1 MQCLILRLSTWTI
14 FTMFGAF
21 IIICSIFSFGFPACI
36 GWIICLLF
44 LLRSFAD
51 PSYLRLHVWKRIS
64 GSPFS
69 AFVLNQLS
77 TALFY
82 VGLFA
87 LAFMLKDTVGFD
99 GCEAQISLSVEKS
112 WWKPAQLSDPL
123 TFTVTLQSTMEGTF
137 SVMILAVFYSGE
149 AGRSVCG
156 SHAALSY
163 VNQFLL
169 LATGLCFTPCTFII
183 PSNTIHG
190 LGKGDTACAGI
201 DLVTCNDYDKVEIGL
216 LYVST
221 TADMDLFGTMIVA
234 FGRSDSCSKNSC
246 MFSEYTNSDALLHCA
261 SEGDVFLRAGCY
273 TTVAIWILVTS
284 WYIYNKKLRCHPH
297 TFTVTRNTMEGTF
310 SVMIFAVSY
319 SGEAGRSVCG
329 SHAALSYV
337 NQFLL
342 LATGLCLTPCTFI
355 IPSNTIYGLGK
366 GDTACAGIDLVTCN
380 DCDKVEIGLLYVST
394 TTDMDLFGTMIVAF
408 GRSDSCSKNSCM
420 FSEYTN
426 SDALLHC
433 ASEGDVFLRAGCYT
447 TVAIWILVTSWY
459 IYNKKLRCHPH
470 TFTVS
475 RNTMEGTFSVMIFAV
490 SYSGEAGRSVCGSHA
505 ALSYVNQFLLLAT
518 GLCLTPCTFII
529 PSNTIYGLG
538 KGDTACAGIDL
549 VTCNDC
555 DKVEI
560 GLLYVSTT
568 TDMDLFG
575 TMIVAFGRSDSCSKN
590 SCMFSEYTNSDALLH
605 CASEGDVFL
614 RAGCYTTVAI
624 WILVTSWYIYNK
636 KLRCHPHTFTVTRNT
651 MEGTFSVMILAVFYS
666 GEAGRSVCGSH
677 AALSYVNQFLLLATG
692 LCFTPCT
699 FIIPSNAIHGLS
711 KGDTAC
717 AGIDLVT
724 CNDYDKVEIGLLYVS
739 TTADMALFGTMIVAF
754 GRSDSCSK
762 NSCMFSEYTNSDAL
776 LNCASEGDVFLRA
789 GCYTTVAIWILVTS
803 WYIYNKKLR
812 CHPHTFTVSR
822 NTMEG
827 TFSVMIFAVSYSGE
841 AGRSVCGSHAA
852 LSYVNQFL
860 LLATGLCLTP
870 CTFIIPSNTIYGLGK
885 GDTACAGIDLVTCN
899 DCDKVEIGLLY
910 VSTTTDMD
918 VFGTMIVAF
927 GRSDSCSK
935 NSCMFSEYTNSDAL
949 LHCASEG
956 DVFLRA
962 GCYTTV
968 AIWILVTS
976 WYIYNKKLR
985 CHPHTFTVSRN
996 TMEGTFSVMIFAV
1009 SYSGEAG
1016 RSVCGSHAALSYVNQ
1031 FLLLATGLCLTP
1043 CTFIIPRIQFMDWVR
1058 ETQLVPV

>member
-1 MQCLILRLSTWTI
+1 
-14 FTMFGAF
+14 MFGAF
-21 IIICSIFSFGFPACI
+21 IIICSIFLSRFPACI
-36 GWIICLLF
+36 GWISCLLF

-64 GSPFS
+64 DSPFS

-82 VGLFA
+82 VGLLA
-87 LAFMLKDTVGFD
+87 LAFMLKDTVGVD
-99 GCEAQISLSVEKS
+99 GCEAQISLSVEKG
-112 WWKPAQLSDPL
+112 WWKLAQLSDPL
-123 TFTVTLQSTMEGTF
+123 
-137 SVMILAVFYSGE
+137 
-149 AGRSVCG
+149 
-156 SHAALSY
+156 
-163 VNQFLL
+163 
-169 LATGLCFTPCTFII
+169 
-183 PSNTIHG
+183 
-190 LGKGDTACAGI
+190 
-201 DLVTCNDYDKVEIGL
+201 
-216 LYVST
+216 
-221 TADMDLFGTMIVA
+221 
-234 FGRSDSCSKNSC
+234 
-246 MFSEYTNSDALLHCA
+246 
-261 SEGDVFLRAGCY
+261 
-273 TTVAIWILVTS
+273 
-284 WYIYNKKLRCHPH
+284 

-310 SVMIFAVSY
+310 SVMV
-319 SGEAGRSVCG
+319 
-329 SHAALSYV
+329 
-337 NQFLL
+337 
-342 LATGLCLTPCTFI
+342 
-355 IPSNTIYGLGK
+355 
-366 GDTACAGIDLVTCN
+366 
-380 DCDKVEIGLLYVST
+380 
-394 TTDMDLFGTMIVAF
+394 
-408 GRSDSCSKNSCM
+408 
-420 FSEYTN
+420 
-426 SDALLHC
+426 
-433 ASEGDVFLRAGCYT
+433 
-447 TVAIWILVTSWY
+447 
-459 IYNKKLRCHPH
+459 
-470 TFTVS
+470 
-475 RNTMEGTFSVMIFAV
+475 
-490 SYSGEAGRSVCGSHA
+490 
-505 ALSYVNQFLLLAT
+505 
-518 GLCLTPCTFII
+518 
-529 PSNTIYGLG
+529 
-538 KGDTACAGIDL
+538 
-549 VTCNDC
+549 
-555 DKVEI
+555 
-560 GLLYVSTT
+560 
-568 TDMDLFG
+568 
-575 TMIVAFGRSDSCSKN
+575 
-590 SCMFSEYTNSDALLH
+590 
-605 CASEGDVFL
+605 
-614 RAGCYTTVAI
+614 
-624 WILVTSWYIYNK
+624 
-636 KLRCHPHTFTVTRNT
+636 
-651 MEGTFSVMILAVFYS
+651 LAVFYS
-666 GEAGRSVCGSH
+666 GEAKRSVCGSH

-724 CNDYDKVEIGLLYVS
+724 CNDYDKVEIVLLYVS

-776 LNCASEGDVFLRA
+776 LNCASEGDVFLCA

-1043 CTFIIPRIQFMDWVR
+1043 CTFIIPSN
-1058 ETQLVPV
+1058 QLWTG